1 MRATARLRDGLTGLD
16 RAADTRRMERVI
28 TTDVCVVGA
37 GPAGSILAHALA
49 KGGKQVVLIEQGPAI
64 APDARASLVAKRQE
78 RLANELEFDFNDDWP
93 KEFRSPPIV
102 AEGKD
107 KYSSHSMPGLGGMA
121 LHWNGMSP
129 RPLAEDFKVRTLF
142 GYGRDYPITYEELE
156 PWLLRAEHEMGIAAD
171 QDSPYA
177 SPRSGPFPMPAHKP
191 SEFETDIFAPAVRKL
206 GWVPHSLPW
215 AINSRIYD
223 DRSQCLRCRYCV
235 VCPSGARYSPD
246 LSHIRRLQTMPNAT
260 ILTETKLLRLESKTS
275 GGRVVAA
282 HGTHRSGEKIV
293 VKADRYVLAMGG
305 IETPRMLL
313 LSTDARNKDGFG
325 NAGGQVGVGFA
336 DKLANQFT
344 LSLERSAPHTYGY
357 PTMWTEHHRANAPR
371 REHGSMTITFWP
383 HGAIEGLGILKVHR
397 DLATTNGVLS
407 LPALHA
413 SLSRG
418 VVGITFIEAT
428 ENNRLVLDP
437 AVKDAWG
444 LPVART
450 ETALTDRDRASLAA
464 SDKVNEVLAEAMGAE
479 AFRSSWQDAEQ
490 VLWESHPTGGA
501 AMATSPERGACDPNA
516 KVFGLENLYLVSSA
530 MFPHNGANNP
540 TLTIC
545 AFALRLAAHL
555 GAAS

>member
-1 MRATARLRDGLTGLD
+1 
-16 RAADTRRMERVI
+16 MERVI

-37 GPAGSILAHALA
+37 GPAGSILSHALA
-49 KGGKQVVLIEQGPAI
+49 KAGKRVVLMEQGPAT
-64 APDARASLVAKRQE
+64 APDARANLVAKRQE
-78 RLANELEFDFNDDWP
+78 MVGNELESDFNEDWP
-93 KEFRSPPIV
+93 KEFRGSPIV

-107 KYSSHSMPGLGGMA
+107 KYYWHTMAGLGGMA

-129 RPLAEDFKVRTLF
+129 RPRAEDLQVRTLY
-142 GYGRDYPITYEELE
+142 GYGRDYPIAYEELE
-156 PWLLRAEHEMGIAAD
+156 PWLLRAEHEMGIAGD
-171 QDSPYA
+171 QDNPYA

-191 SEFETDIFAPAVRKL
+191 SAFETEIFAPAARKL
-206 GWVPHSLPW
+206 GWVPHSMPW
-215 AINSRIYD
+215 AINSRPYD

-235 VCPSGARYSPD
+235 ACPSGARYAPD
-246 LSHIRRLQTMPNAT
+246 LSQIRRLLKMPNAT
-260 ILTETKLLRLESKTS
+260 LLTETKLLRLESKTG

-282 HGTHRSGEKIV
+282 HGTHRSGEKVI
-293 VKADRYVLAMGG
+293 VKADRYVLTMGG

-336 DKLANQFT
+336 DKLGSHFT
-344 LSLERSAPHTYGY
+344 LSLKRSAPHTYGF
-357 PTMWTEHHRANAPR
+357 PTMCTEHHRAHAPR
-371 REHGSMTITFWP
+371 REHGTMTITFWP
-383 HGAIEGLGILKVHR
+383 HGSMEGTGILALHR

-407 LPALHA
+407 LSALHS

-428 ENNRLVLDP
+428 ENNRLTLDP
-437 AVKDAWG
+437 TVKDAWG

-450 ETALTDRDRASLAA
+450 ETTLTDRDRASLAA
-464 SDKVNEVLAEAMGAE
+464 SVEINEVLGEAMGAE
-479 AFRSSWQDAEQ
+479 AIRNSWAQEQ

-501 AMATSPERGACDPNA
+501 AMATSPDRGACDPNA
-516 KVFGLENLYLVSSA
+516 KVFGTENLYLVSSA

-545 AFALRLAAHL
+545 AFALRLAEHL
-555 GAAS
+555 GAAP

>member
-1 MRATARLRDGLTGLD
+1 
-16 RAADTRRMERVI
+16 MERVI

-49 KGGKQVVLIEQGPAI
+49 KGGKRVVLMEQGPAT
-64 APDARASLVAKRQE
+64 APGARVSLVAKRQE
-78 RLANELEFDFNDDWP
+78 RVANELEFDFNDDWP
-93 KEFRSPPIV
+93 KEFRSPPV
-102 AEGKD
+102 VTEGKD
-107 KYSSHSMPGLGGMA
+107 KYFSHSLPGLGGMA

-129 RPLAEDFKVRTLF
+129 RPLAEDLEVRTRF

-156 PWLLRAEHEMGIAAD
+156 PWLLRAEHEMGIAGD
-171 QDSPYA
+171 QDNPYA

-191 SEFETDIFAPAVRKL
+191 SEFETEIFAPAVSKV

-215 AINSRIYD
+215 AINSRPYD
-223 DRSQCLRCRYCV
+223 DRSPCMRCRYCV
-235 VCPSGARYSPD
+235 VCPSGARYTPD
-246 LSHIRRLQTMPNAT
+246 LSHIRRLLQMPNAT
-260 ILTETKLLRLESKTS
+260 ILTETKLLRLESKTG

-313 LSTDARNKDGFG
+313 LSTDAKNKDGFG

-344 LSLERSAPHTYGY
+344 LSLKRPVPPHTYGY
-357 PTMWTEHHRANAPR
+357 PTMSTEHHRANVPR

-383 HGAIEGLGILKVHR
+383 HGAIEGIGILELHR

-407 LPALHA
+407 LSALHS
-413 SLSRG
+413 SLNRG

-428 ENNRLVLDP
+428 ENNRLMLDP
-437 AVKDAWG
+437 TVKDAWG

-464 SDKVNEVLAEAMGAE
+464 SIKINEVLAEAMGAE
-479 AFRSSWQDAEQ
+479 AMRNSWEEAGQ

-501 AMATSPERGACDPNA
+501 AMATSPDRGACDPNA

-530 MFPHNGANNP
+530 IFPHNGANNP
-540 TLTIC
+540 TMTIC